1 MIKKF
6 SFGKYK
12 CFKDSTSF
20 DEPSLVNLIIGKNN
34 SGKSSFLD
42 IIGGIYSSDLS
53 GKLLPAIEV
62 ETDINPNE
70 ATMLFK
76 NTSPYDGHEQDRRE
90 ISNIAQDNPFLFK
103 ITRNKSNQFSYDNN
117 QKIIT
122 DINHYSNTYRYF
134 YAIDW
139 GIIIKKCVESRK
151 IAFYNVSKISAER
164 DVAPESEE
172 EFYSVRSNGQ
182 QLTNAFVHN
191 YLEKSGDK
199 KLLENIKNGI
209 NDILSG
215 EDFFYELKVQREKG
229 VYSIALKNEFGDIN
243 LEDMGSG
250 LKTIIFV
257 LYTLYS
263 NNSEKSL
270 FMFEELENNLHPE
283 IQRRLFN
290 KIYDFAIEHKTPVY
304 ITSHS
309 HVAIN
314 CFYGK
319 PETTVYHIYKQDG
332 KSTIEKIDSDLSKSQ
347 ILDDLGVKASD
358 LFQTNGVIWVEGPS
372 DRIYIKKWLN
382 LVAPELIENI
392 HYTFLYYGGR
402 LLSHFS
408 LEKDNKQAIN
418 ILIEN
423 RHSAIVIDSDK
434 IAESDDIND
443 TKKRIAKEFG
453 SKDMFCWV
461 TKGKEI
467 ENYISKGALEK
478 KYAEKHFEQIEQYQL
493 FPDYIAAVEPNFSNE
508 KVKFAQEIE
517 FDNNDL
523 DVLDLKENI
532 VRLAETIKRWNSI

>member
-1 MIKKF
+1 MIKKI
-6 SFGKYK
+6 SFDKYK
-12 CFKDSTSF
+12 CFAETTSF
-20 DEPSLVNLIIGKNN
+20 DKPSLINLIIGKNN

-42 IIGGIYSSDLS
+42 IISCLYGI
-53 GKLLPAIEV
+53 KTPNKVLPTITIE
-62 ETDINPNE
+62 ESFSEADING
-70 ATMLFK
+70 LFI
-76 NTSPYDGHEQDRRE
+76 NYNSYDRYDHYRRGLSS
-90 ISNIAQDNPFLFK
+90 ILQSKHFRFK
-103 ITRNKSNQFSYDNN
+103 INRNKQTPFTFDQKQELLNDVNNYSRSAHYFFQFDWPNIVNRFATSNNLISYE
-117 QKIIT
+117 I
-122 DINHYSNTYRYF
+122 
-134 YAIDW
+134 
-139 GIIIKKCVESRK
+139 
-151 IAFYNVSKISAER
+151 SKISAER
-164 DVAPESEE
+164 DVVPEKEE
-172 EFYSVRSNGQ
+172 ESYIVLSNGSR
-182 QLTNAFVHN
+182 LTNAFISN

-199 KLLENIKNGI
+199 ELLENVRNGI
-209 NDILSG
+209 NDILIG
-215 EDFFYELKVQREKG
+215 EDFFDELKVLRENG
-229 VYSIALKNEFGDIN
+229 VYSIALKNKYGDIS

-257 LYTLYS
+257 LYALYS
-263 NNSEKSL
+263 SHSNDTL

-290 KIYDFAIEHKTPVY
+290 KIYDFAIEHRTPVY

-332 KSTIEKIDSDLSKSQ
+332 ESTIEKIDSHLSKNQ

-434 IAESDDIND
+434 KAESDDIGD
-443 TKKRIAKEFG
+443 TKKRIIKEFG

-467 ENYISKGALEK
+467 ENYISKGALDK

-493 FPDYIAAVEPNFSNE
+493 FPDYIKDVEPNFSNE

-517 FDNNDL
+517 FDNSDL